1 MPSAS
6 GPRRPKLI
14 TLILLTA
21 LSVLSLNMFLPSLAQ
36 MAASFDVSYAV
47 ISVAVGGY
55 MVVSSGLQLI
65 IGPLSDIY
73 GRRPVILVGMAVF
86 ALASLGCYFA
96 NDVMLFLAFR
106 MLQGAVISGM
116 VLSRAVVRDIAPPE
130 EAARLL
136 GVIGTAMAL
145 APLMGPVLGGFLGET
160 FGWRSNFMAYA
171 LMGVLMLALSWRD
184 LAETNLAPSASFTAQ
199 FRSYPELFRSHIFW
213 AYCLCLIG
221 SVGGFYAFLGGAA
234 LVGEGLFGLTPSQ
247 LGIGIGSIS
256 AGFMLGNFLTGR
268 LSGRV
273 SMLRLMLWGR
283 LSATFGPLAVICIM
297 ALGAMNFWVMF
308 AGALFVGLGNGLT
321 LPAANAGVMS
331 VNPRLAGSA
340 SGLSGAITILGG
352 AGATAL
358 TGALAGGPLG
368 AYVLL
373 GLMAASSGLG
383 LLAVLWIGRLE
394 RV

>member
-1 MPSAS
+1 MISET
-6 GPRRPKLI
+6 GLRQPKLI

-21 LSVLSLNMFLPSLAQ
+21 ISVLSLNMFLPALAQ
-36 MAASFDVSYAV
+36 MASSFEVSYAV

-55 MVVSSGLQLI
+55 MVVSSALQLI
-65 IGPLSDIY
+65 IGPLSDMY
-73 GRRPVILVGMAVF
+73 GRRPVILAGMAIFTV
-86 ALASLGCYFA
+86 ASVGCYFA
-96 NDVMLFLAFR
+96 SNVWLFLVLR

-116 VLSRAVVRDIAPPE
+116 VLSRAVVRDIAPPQ

-160 FGWRSNFMAYA
+160 FGWRANFIAYGFMGA
-171 LMGVLMLALSWRD
+171 LMFALSWHD
-184 LAETNLAPSASFTAQ
+184 LAETNLTPSDSFTAQ
-199 FRSYPELFRSHIFW
+199 FRSYPELFKSKVFW

-268 LSGRV
+268 LSGRIP
-273 SMLRLMLWGR
+273 MLRLMLWGR
-283 LSATFGPLAVICIM
+283 LSATFGPLVIICIM

-308 AGALFVGLGNGLT
+308 AGAIFVGLGNGLT

-358 TGALAGGPLG
+358 TGAFAGGPLG

-383 LLAVLWIGRLE
+383 LLAVLWIARLE

>member
-1 MPSAS
+1 
-6 GPRRPKLI
+6 
-14 TLILLTA
+14 
-21 LSVLSLNMFLPSLAQ
+21 
-36 MAASFDVSYAV
+36 
-47 ISVAVGGY
+47 
-55 MVVSSGLQLI
+55 
-65 IGPLSDIY
+65 
-73 GRRPVILVGMAVF
+73 
-86 ALASLGCYFA
+86 
-96 NDVMLFLAFR
+96 

-116 VLSRAVVRDIAPPE
+116 VLSRAVVRDIAPPQ

-145 APLMGPVLGGFLGET
+145 APLLGPVLGGVLGET
-160 FGWRSNFMAYA
+160 FGWRSNFAAYA
-171 LMGVLMLALSWRD
+171 LMGALMLALSWCD
-184 LAETNLAPSASFTAQ
+184 LAETNLTPSDSFTAQ
-199 FRSYPELFRSHIFW
+199 FRSYPELFGSKIFW

-221 SVGGFYAFLGGAA
+221 SVGGFYAFLGGGSPCRGRAFRADALTARDRNRLYFGGLHARKFPDRAVVGPCSHAQADVLGAA
-234 LVGEGLFGLTPSQ
+234 LGD
-247 LGIGIGSIS
+247 
-256 AGFMLGNFLTGR
+256 
-268 LSGRV
+268 
-273 SMLRLMLWGR
+273 
-283 LSATFGPLAVICIM
+283 FGPVAVICIM

-308 AGALFVGLGNGLT
+308 AGAIFVGLGNGLT

-383 LLAVLWIGRLE
+383 LLAVLWIGKLE
-394 RV
+394 RA

>member
-1 MPSAS
+1 MP
-6 GPRRPKLI
+6 PRQPKLI

-21 LSVLSLNMFLPSLAQ
+21 ISVLSLNMFLPALAQ
-36 MAASFDVSYAV
+36 MAVSFDVSYAV

-55 MVVSSGLQLI
+55 MIVSSVLQLI
-65 IGPLSDIY
+65 IGPLSDMY
-73 GRRPVILVGMAVF
+73 GRRPVILGSMALF
-86 ALASLGCYFA
+86 LLASLGCYLA
-96 NDVMLFLAFR
+96 ENVWLFLAFR

-116 VLSRAVVRDIAPPE
+116 VLSRAVVRDIAPPS

-145 APLMGPVLGGFLGET
+145 APLLGPVLGGFLGET
-160 FGWRSNFMAYA
+160 FGWRANFMAYA
-171 LMGVLMLALSWRD
+171 LMGAFMLALSWRD
-184 LAETNLAPSASFTAQ
+184 LSETNLTPSDSFTAQ
-199 FRSYPELFRSHIFW
+199 FRAYPELFKSALFW
-213 AYCLCLIG
+213 AYCLCLGG

-247 LGIGIGSIS
+247 LGFGIGSIS

-273 SMLRLMLWGR
+273 SMLRLMFWGR
-283 LSATFGPLAVICIM
+283 ISATFGPLLAITVM

-308 AGALFVGLGNGLT
+308 AGAISVGLGNGLT
-321 LPAANAGVMS
+321 LPTANAGVMS

-340 SGLSGAITILGG
+340 SGLSGALTILGG

-368 AYVLL
+368 AYVLM
-373 GLMAASSGLG
+373 GLMSASSGVG

-394 RV
+394 RAQ

>member
-1 MPSAS
+1 MPA
-6 GPRRPKLI
+6 RQPKLI
-14 TLILLTA
+14 TLILLTSI
-21 LSVLSLNMFLPSLAQ
+21 SVLSLNMFLPSLAQ
-36 MAASFDVSYAV
+36 MSESFGVSYAV
-47 ISVAVGGY
+47 ISIAVGGY
-55 MVVSSGLQLI
+55 MAVSSVLQII
-65 IGPLSDIY
+65 IGPLSDLY
-73 GRRPVILVGMAVF
+73 GRRPVILVSMALF
-86 ALASLGCYFA
+86 ALASLGCYLA
-96 NDVMLFLAFR
+96 SDVWVFLAFR
-106 MLQGAVISGM
+106 MLQGAVISGL

-160 FGWRSNFMAYA
+160 FGWRANFAAYG
-171 LMGVLMLALSWRD
+171 LMGVLMLVLSWKD
-184 LAETNLAPSASFTAQ
+184 LSETNLTPSKSFTAQ
-199 FRSYPELFRSHIFW
+199 FRAYPELFQSRLFW
-213 AYCLCLIG
+213 AYCLCLVG
-221 SVGGFYAFLGGAA
+221 SIGGFYAFLGGAA
-234 LVGEGLFGLTPSQ
+234 LVGGGVFGLTPSQ
-247 LGIGIGSIS
+247 LGFGIGSIS
-256 AGFMLGNFLTGR
+256 AGFMLGNFLTGV

-273 SMLRLMLWGR
+273 SMWQLMLAGR
-283 LSATFGPLAVICIM
+283 LSATFGPLIIIGVM

-308 AGALFVGLGNGLT
+308 AGAIFVGLGNGLT

-331 VNPRLAGSA
+331 VNPQLAGSA

-358 TGALAGGPLG
+358 TGALAAGPLG

-394 RV
+394 RVQ